1 VRVIDVRTPVDRPG
15 SQAGDDDSDSRRQRI
30 SIYHV
35 HQIQREASLK
45 PFEGRTR
52 VFIIDGAELMSTEA
66 ANSLLKTLE
75 EPSDDVLL
83 VLIAPDKSALPATIV
98 SRCQV
103 LELRPVPVREIEQAL
118 VERHGADGE
127 QALLLARLSRGRP
140 GWAIA
145 AISDPTLAEIETQSA
160 DRIGDMVEGS
170 LEDRF
175 RYARDL
181 GNQWWR
187 DRDGVLAEMGRWSE
201 WWRDVAVAKHG
212 MAEQVVNVDRL
223 EQISGLAAK
232 FDDDAIAAGIGAV
245 ESARKALLANAIPRL
260 VLEVMALDM
269 PVPNEAPAGARR
281 N

>member
-1 VRVIDVRTPVDRPG
+1 
-15 SQAGDDDSDSRRQRI
+15 
-30 SIYHV
+30 
-35 HQIQREASLK
+35 
-45 PFEGRTR
+45 
-52 VFIIDGAELMSTEA
+52 
-66 ANSLLKTLE
+66 
-75 EPSDDVLL
+75 
-83 VLIAPDKSALPATIV
+83 
-98 SRCQV
+98 
-103 LELRPVPVREIEQAL
+103 
-118 VERHGADGE
+118 
-127 QALLLARLSRGRP
+127 
-140 GWAIA
+140 
-145 AISDPTLAEIETQSA
+145 
-160 DRIGDMVEGS
+160 MVEGS

-212 MAEQVVNVDRL
+212 MAEQVVNVDRI